1 MSPAISEV
9 ATKQAI
15 DLEAPVTKKDED
27 ALASIFGEEV
37 RKWPTEE
44 KERFLQQLTQ
54 MRSKARGL
62 ELAEPKPAEQEPE
75 SPPLYDEQ
83 GEEGLPGELE
93 EGLENLMQEQLV
105 PAEED
110 EVGASEQI
118 AQNQAELTPQKQKTE
133 SQSALDDFFRM
144 KRKLGPFK
152 SSRMENSDK
161 KPSKAITGL
170 TPLKKKGGR
179 PPKPEAAKRNF
190 KGRVPAGIRRMRTE
204 PGAAQALEYLERYRS
219 LTTEYR
225 SKNKAR
231 EVLMKELSCSE
242 TFVKNLAKRESKL
255 EEKAAEVGKTRSRK
269 RGARE

>member
-83 GEEGLPGELE
+83 GEEGLPGE
-93 EGLENLMQEQLV
+93 QLV

-118 AQNQAELTPQKQKTE
+118 AQNQAELTPQKQKTG

-144 KRKLGPFK
+144 KQKLGPFK

-255 EEKAAEVGKTRSRK
+255 KEKAAEVGKTRSRK